1 MKRVIVICEG
11 QTEQEF
17 CNTILSPY
25 FSAMGVFINAPL
37 IKHSHGG
44 IVPWQH
50 LVKQI
55 RLHLLSD
62 KTAFVTTI
70 IDFYGITEKHGF
82 PKWAESEQ
90 IVDHNARVAFLEGAM
105 REEVE
110 DRLRNRFLPYIQLH
124 EFEGLLFS
132 EPTVF
137 ARVIPQGDLVGQ
149 DELQKTVMAFENPE
163 MINSSKQTSP
173 SHRLE
178 RIIRGYD
185 KVVYGNYL
193 AENIG
198 LNRIRER
205 CPRFNAWVSAIQSLP
220 ENK

>member
-25 FSAMGVFINAPL
+25 FSNIGVFINAPL

-44 IVPWQH
+44 IVPWQY

-55 RLHLLSD
+55 RLHLQSD
-62 KTAFVTTI
+62 KEAFVTTF

-82 PKWAESEQ
+82 PQWVESEQ
-90 IVDHNARVAFLEGAM
+90 IVDHSARVDFLENAM
-105 REEVE
+105 RAEVNE
-110 DRLRNRFLPYIQLH
+110 KQRNRFLPYIQLH

-132 EPTVF
+132 DSTVF
-137 ARVIPQGDLVGQ
+137 TRVIPQGDLVGQ
-149 DELQKTVMAFENPE
+149 DELQRTMAAYENPE

-205 CPRFNAWVSAIQSLP
+205 CPRFDAWISAIQSLP

>member
-17 CNTILSPY
+17 CNTILNPY
-25 FSAMGVFINAPL
+25 FSAMGVFLNAPI
-37 IKHSHGG
+37 IKHSYGG
-44 IVPWQH
+44 IVPWQQFS
-50 LVKQI
+50 KQI
-55 RLHLLSD
+55 RLHLKSD
-62 KTAFVTTI
+62 KTAYVTTL
-70 IDFYGITEKHGF
+70 IDYYGITEKHNF
-82 PKWAESEQ
+82 PRWEESKL
-90 IVDHNARVAFLEGAM
+90 IVDSNARMDFLENAM
-105 REEVE
+105 RDEMDDSV
-110 DRLRNRFLPYIQLH
+110 RHRFLPYIQLH

-132 EPTVF
+132 DPAVF
-137 ARVIPQGDLVGQ
+137 ARVIPQEDLVGQ
-149 DELQKTVMAFENPE
+149 DELRKTVEAFDNPE
-163 MINSSKQTSP
+163 MINTSKQTSQ

-205 CPRFNAWVSAIQSLP
+205 CPRFNAWVAAILALP
-220 ENK
+220 KI